1 MQEVDN
7 VLRIFKETKQAI
19 EKYDPMKI
27 KTLSN
32 QTINTASLTHDPD
45 NITVAV
51 IIYSLSKILQRE
63 GYRSLPGWN
72 NFYKIYINSIN
83 SMIPALQK
91 KDEKAI
97 QLNLNIMRNALGKV
111 SGQLKNYI
119 QDVFRKASINKA
131 SKIYEHGISME
142 KTASLLGITL
152 FELASYTGQRG
163 EVTSVVPAKITD
175 LKSRVKIAME
185 MFK

>member
-1 MQEVDN
+1 MQEVEN
-7 VLRIFKETKQAI
+7 ILRIFEETKQAI
-19 EKYDPMKI
+19 EKNDLMKI
-27 KTLSN
+27 KSLSN

-45 NITVAV
+45 NSTVAV

-72 NFYKIYINSIN
+72 NFHKIYINSIN
-83 SMIPALQK
+83 SMIIALQK
-91 KDEKAI
+91 KDEKVI
-97 QLNLNIMRNALGKV
+97 QTNLNIMRNAIGKV

-131 SKIYEHGISME
+131 SRIYEHGISME

-152 FELASYTGQRG
+152 FELANYTGQRDI
-163 EVTSVVPAKITD
+163 ESITPIKPID

-185 MFK
+185 IFG